1 MNGGHGNWLLALE
14 MSTHKLSVWMERIG
28 AVAIFGIVAFPCI
41 DVVGGKLF
49 QTPLPGSYEL
59 VVFCQ
64 LLGIPFVV
72 AASLLKGKHIAV
84 DIFVNMLPRRM
95 QAVVNCFVAVMGLGL
110 FTVICW
116 QSFLYG
122 TSLQEAGEVS
132 GTIGIPFYPFA
143 YALALSC
150 IPVCLIFIVTLCE
163 SIRKVVSLR

>member
-1 MNGGHGNWLLALE
+1 MGEGHKNWLLVLE
-14 MSTHKLSVWMERIG
+14 MVTHKLSMWMEKIG

-41 DVVGGKLF
+41 DVLGGKLL

-72 AASLLKGKHIAV
+72 AASLLQGKHIAV
-84 DIFVNMLPRRM
+84 DIFVNMFPRRM
-95 QAVVNCFVAVMGLGL
+95 QGVVNCFVALMGLGL
-110 FTVICW
+110 FTVMCW

-122 TSLQEAGEVS
+122 SSLKEAGEVS

-143 YALALSC
+143 YGLALSC
-150 IPVCLIFIVTLCE
+150 IPVCLIFVITLCE

>member
-1 MNGGHGNWLLALE
+1 MNGGQGNWLLALE
-14 MSTHKLSVWMERIG
+14 MSTHKLSEWMEKAG
-28 AVAIFGIVAFPCI
+28 AIAIFGIVVFPCL

-49 QTPLPGSYEL
+49 QAPLPGSYEL

-64 LLGIPFVV
+64 LLGIPLAV

-84 DIFVNMLPRRM
+84 DIFVNMMSRRM
-95 QAVVNCFVAVMGLGL
+95 QGVVNSCVALLGLGL
-110 FTVICW
+110 FSVICW
-116 QSFLYG
+116 QSLLYG
-122 TSLQEAGEVS
+122 ASLKTAGEVS